1 MGNDVDLYVMRGEER
16 AVLVRLLAALD
27 DERNPRPASPEDEV
41 FAIQTDSSVCYEA
54 QELIEQAWDRWSEAL
69 EMWAET
75 PGPYDAL
82 IQDAGRGVVRVDAE
96 TAPLL
101 LDLETF
107 YVAAPGEMPVVVADV
122 LSVAERVLRAA

>member
-1 MGNDVDLYVMRGEER
+1 MDLYVMRGEER

-41 FAIQTDSSVCYEA
+41 ADIQADSSVCHYEA
-54 QELIEQAWDRWSEAL
+54 QELIDQAWTRWDEAL
-69 EMWAET
+69 ERWAET

-101 LDLETF
+101 LTLDSFFPDE
-107 YVAAPGEMPVVVADV
+107 ADMPPVVADV
-122 LSVAERVLRAA
+122 WLAALRIIQAA